1 MLMQKSTASFIR
13 GWDDLAQVGDAHP
26 VVVENGSTMNF
37 LKVCNQINIVGNAVF
52 IAFHFFAVYFQHSTE
67 AVFERI
73 WYKCEFSSSCLVSSN
88 EEGVRRAR

>member
-1 MLMQKSTASFIR
+1 MQ
-13 GWDDLAQVGDAHP
+13 
-26 VVVENGSTMNF
+26 F
-37 LKVCNQINIVGNAVF
+37 LLPLI
-52 IAFHFFAVYFQHSTE
+52 FFAVYFQHSTE